1 MDRWLYRHNGA
12 SFGAFLILTKE
23 ETELSKRLNEKQVA
37 AIAILSQPKRTMT
50 YEQIAE
56 QVGVAKSTLFE
67 WKKLDH
73 FDKALN
79 KEIVRVTKDRLP
91 DVFDSI
97 IDNIKQTGNAAAF
110 RTLIQAH
117 GMLTD
122 KIEIESKSTS
132 TNADDIRAE
141 IERLRGNM
149 NMED

>member
-1 MDRWLYRHNGA
+1 MDTQANEGGNGM
-12 SFGAFLILTKE
+12 SNR
-23 ETELSKRLNEKQVA
+23 LSEKQIA

-50 YEQIAE
+50 YEQIAKE
-56 QVGVAKSTLFE
+56 VGVAKSTLFE
-67 WKKLDH
+67 WKKQEA

-79 KEIVRVTKDRLP
+79 REIVRVTKDRLP

-97 IDNIKQTGNAAAF
+97 IDNIQQTGNAAAF

-122 KIEIESKSTS
+122 KIEIESKSNG

-141 IERLRGNM
+141 IERLRK
-149 NMED
+149 E

>member
-1 MDRWLYRHNGA
+1 MSN
-12 SFGAFLILTKE
+12 
-23 ETELSKRLNEKQVA
+23 RLNEKQVA

-50 YEQIAE
+50 YEEIAKE
-56 QVGVAKSTLFE
+56 VGVAKSTLFE
-67 WKKLDH
+67 WKKQDA

-122 KIEIESKSTS
+122 KLEIESKQNPAT
-132 TNADDIRAE
+132 DMEQIKRE
-141 IERLRGNM
+141 IEKYQREDALRKAKHT
-149 NMED
+149 EE

>member
-1 MDRWLYRHNGA
+1 MSN
-12 SFGAFLILTKE
+12 
-23 ETELSKRLNEKQVA
+23 RLNEKQIA
-37 AIAILSQPKRTMT
+37 AIAILAQPKRTMT

-122 KIEIESKSTS
+122 KIEIESKQNPAT
-132 TNADDIRAE
+132 DMEQMMRE
-141 IERLRGNM
+141 IEQYQRETELRKAKNT
-149 NMED
+149 EE